1 VKKSTVSI
9 ELMSNASCF
18 LSYTHLPETWRN
30 IVLTYHHTSNWD
42 VFEKLKLGEE
52 SREKTHTQASEPQCY
67 LADLI
72 VGKWFGTSHQI
83 EIHPVAFNHL

>member
-1 VKKSTVSI
+1 MKKSTVSI

-52 SREKTHTQASEPQCY
+52 HTQASEPQCY